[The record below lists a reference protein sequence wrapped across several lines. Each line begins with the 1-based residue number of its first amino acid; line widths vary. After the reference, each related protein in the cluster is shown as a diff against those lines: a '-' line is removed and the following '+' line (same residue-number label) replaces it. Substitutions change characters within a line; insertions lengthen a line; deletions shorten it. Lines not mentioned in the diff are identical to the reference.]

1 MSTVRST
8 KQPTGWVGWIFF
20 AGLILI
26 MVGAFNI
33 IDGLVALFKHTVYVQ
48 PSGNLV
54 AFNYTGWGWILLI
67 IGIAQILVGLALMRG
82 SLFARIVAIV
92 LVAINAIAQIGFI
105 TAYPLWSLL
114 VIGVDILILWA
125 LVVHGE
131 EAAEIE

>member
-67 IGIAQILVGLALMRG
+67 IGIAQVLVGLALMRG
-82 SLFARIVAIV
+82 STFARIIAVV
-92 LVAINAIAQIGFI
+92 LVALNAIAQIGFI

-125 LVVHGE
+125 LIVHGDE
-131 EAAEIE
+131 TAEIE